1 MIRRCRIDDATVIQ
15 EINKYQ
21 LGYDYPVTKTVDNL
35 KRLLEDKNH
44 HFIFVFENENTK
56 KVEGYIHAELFEET
70 YFDPMLN
77 VLALAVSS
85 FSQGKGIGSQ
95 LMFRIENEAE
105 NLNIKEIRLNSG
117 ESRNSAHK
125 FYEKIG
131 YTCSKKQKRFGKKL
145 I

>member
-1 MIRRCRIDDATVIQ
+1 MIRRCRVEDTNAIQ

-21 LGYDYPVTKTVDNL
+21 LGYDYPVTKTRENL

-44 HFIFVFENENTK
+44 HFIFVFENENNK

-95 LMFRIENEAE
+95 LMLKIENEAK

-145 I
+145 L